1 MSFGELVL
9 LGIIAVLALGAG
21 RLPEAGRIVGK
32 GLRNFHRGMR
42 EARDVLSQD
51 AESSGPTASRPRR
64 LID

>member
-1 MSFGELVL
+1 
-9 LGIIAVLALGAG
+9 VLALGAG

-51 AESSGPTASRPRR
+51 SESSGPSRPSGPAPSRPRR